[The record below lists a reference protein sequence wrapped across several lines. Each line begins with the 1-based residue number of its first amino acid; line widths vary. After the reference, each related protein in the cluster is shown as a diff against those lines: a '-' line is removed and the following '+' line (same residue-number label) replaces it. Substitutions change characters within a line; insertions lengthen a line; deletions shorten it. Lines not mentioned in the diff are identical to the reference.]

1 MAEWID
7 LIDPT
12 PEELR
17 EKLPREI
24 YESALEQLLAPAEH
38 EDEPRPTLQG
48 HGDYVFGVFL
58 IAVAVPQDDTV
69 YYQEIDVVITH
80 ETLLTVRKTPPEGR
94 PACDVAVVQRTAKPG
109 DSAGLLAY
117 RLLNDIAERYLDLV
131 DALDE
136 EIDELEDRMESQQP
150 GITRSR
156 ISTLRHDLLHIRRTL
171 SPMRDA
177 VRRVIDGTVEVEQ
190 GPEVFPHDVEVAFN
204 AAYDKF
210 MRASDG
216 LDLARDLLAGVRDY
230 ALAKIANDQNEVV
243 KRLTVIASILLVP
256 TFIVGLYG
264 QNFHHIPE
272 LGWSFGYWWSWGW
285 IVFTTA
291 LQLAFFR
298 WLGWIGGDPIGRPE
312 LPPLRKLDP
321 RLLRGRRRARAT

>member
-1 MAEWID
+1 MAATWID
-7 LIDPT
+7 LLDPS

-17 EKLPREI
+17 AKAPREL
-24 YESALEQLLAPAEH
+24 EETALERLLAPPEH

-58 IAVAVPQDDTV
+58 IAVAVPEEDSV
-69 YYQEIDVVITH
+69 YYQEIDLVLTH
-80 ETLLTVRKTPPEGR
+80 ETLLTVRKTPPGGR
-94 PACDVAVVQRTAKPG
+94 PACDVAVVQKTEKPE

-117 RLLNDIAERYLDLV
+117 RLLDEIAERYLDLV
-131 DALDE
+131 DALDD
-136 EIDELEDRMESQQP
+136 EIDELEDRVETQQSEL
-150 GITRSR
+150 TRAR

-177 VRRVIDGTVEVEQ
+177 VRRVIDGTVEVED

-210 MRASDG
+210 LRASDG

-230 ALAKIANDQNEVV
+230 QQAKIANDQNDVM
-243 KRLTVIASILLVP
+243 KRLTVIAALLLLP

-264 QNFHHIPE
+264 QNFVNIPE
-272 LGWSFGYWWSWGW
+272 LRWHLGYAYVWGV
-285 IVFTTA
+285 IVVTTG
-291 LQLAFFR
+291 LQLWWFR
-298 WLGWIGGDPIGRPE
+298 RNRWF
-312 LPPLRKLDP
+312 
-321 RLLRGRRRARAT
+321 